1 MLYLTSALMLPPF
14 LLSGKEPGEG
24 KKGFHIDDPERMTG
38 RMKTYRLAIIPGDGI
53 GPEVIAESSQT
64 LASLASLHGGFQ
76 FDLQHFGWGTET
88 YLRDGALMP
97 ASGLTTL
104 EQGGF
109 DGILLGP
116 VGDPRVPD
124 HITLWGLVLPLRQA
138 FDQYINLRPVRL
150 LPGVR
155 SPLADKHPRDID
167 IVCVRENTEGEYAGA
182 GGRIHQGMEHEVAI
196 QSTIFTRKGTERVIR
211 YAFAYAR
218 QSGRKKVTSATKS
231 NSMQYNMVFW
241 DEVFQQVA
249 AEYPDILHEQQ
260 LIDSLSARFVSSPE
274 SLDVVV
280 ASNLF
285 GDILTDL
292 GAAISGSMGL
302 APSANL
308 DPERRYPSLFQAI
321 HGSAPDIVGKGIANP
336 LASIWSGQLMLDFLG
351 EHEAATLLMRAIEEV
366 LAQGKVRTPD
376 LGGTAT
382 TRQLGEAVRE
392 QMQNIAAR

>member
-1 MLYLTSALMLPPF
+1 M
-14 LLSGKEPGEG
+14 
-24 KKGFHIDDPERMTG
+24 
-38 RMKTYRLAIIPGDGI
+38 MKTYRLAIIAGDGI
-53 GPEVIAESSQT
+53 GPEVIPESTQT
-64 LASLASLHGGFQ
+64 LISLAEMHGGFQ
-76 FDLQHFGWGTET
+76 FDLHYFDWGTDY
-88 YLRDGALMP
+88 YLREGVLMP
-97 ASGLTTL
+97 KDGLTTL
-104 EQGGF
+104 ERRGF

-155 SPLADKHPRDID
+155 SPLAEKHPKDID
-167 IVCVRENTEGEYAGA
+167 IVCIRENTEGEYAGA
-182 GGRIHQGMEHEVAI
+182 GGRVHQGMENEVAI
-196 QSTIFTRKGTERVIR
+196 QSTIFTRKGTERVMR
-211 YAFAYAR
+211 YAFEYAR

-241 DEVFQQVA
+241 DDIFRQVA
-249 AEYPDILHEQQ
+249 AEYPDIAHEQQ

-292 GAAISGSMGL
+292 GAAISGSLGL

-308 DPERRYPSLFQAI
+308 NPERHYPSLFQAI
-321 HGSAPDIVGKGIANP
+321 HGSAPDIAGKGIANP
-336 LASIWSGQLMLDFLG
+336 LASLWSGQLLLDFLG
-351 EHEAATLLMRAIEEV
+351 EHEAATLLMSAIEEV
-366 LAQGKVRTPD
+366 LVRAQVRTPD

-382 TRQLGEAVRE
+382 THQLGDAIRE
-392 QMQNIAAR
+392 QMRTMVAP